1 MKFRKL
7 HKMGVTKK
15 EKNIVYKTA
24 PKISPSDI
32 WPSVIKGVGYFI

>member
-15 EKNIVYKTA
+15 EKNVVYKTA
-24 PKISPSDI
+24 PKN
-32 WPSVIKGVGYFI
+32 FTE